1 MKVTFCK
8 NRYCPWLNNVGN
20 GYATRYEGVSTC
32 KKTHEKIKDMN
43 KCPLPDNMDKIDIA
57 NDYRDYIDKAG
68 VYAR

>member
-1 MKVTFCK
+1 
-8 NRYCPWLNNVGN
+8 
-20 GYATRYEGVSTC
+20 
-32 KKTHEKIKDMN
+32 MN